1 MNNARRLLV
10 GIDLGTTGTRC
21 MIFDTDGRCVSSAYA
36 EYPLIHL
43 QSGWVEQSVPLMLE
57 TTARVCREAVA
68 RPGVNAANVVSIGLS
83 TQMCATCATDASGEL
98 LREMISWQDTRA
110 GVEVDVIASAVSQPE
125 FKAITGSPIVA
136 QLAIARMLWLRTHE
150 PEVFARAAKWP
161 QPQALL
167 LRYLGAE
174 GYFVDMPQ
182 AVYYGLW
189 DVVKSQWSPRLL
201 ALADLTA
208 DSFGEAVAAGTQ
220 VGTLSETAAGLTG
233 FPIHTPLC
241 VGAGDAACGL
251 VGMGAVAAGSA
262 SITLGTAGMLT
273 MGLAAAR
280 VDLAEFF
287 VLNHPVPG
295 RWMLQAPTLA
305 AASGYRWFRDVFG
318 QLEVAAAAC
327 DGSSAFDHLNA
338 LAADVSAGA
347 DGLLF
352 LPYLNSAGAPH
363 FNTQARGAFIGIAR
377 IHDRGHF
384 VRAIMEGVALEMRDN
399 LERLATYDLS
409 PSLIRVG
416 GGATKSP
423 LWNQIQA
430 DVYGKSVEVLEQGE
444 STVLGAAILGGVGA
458 GVFETLDEGVDA
470 MVHVRHTLQPDPANQ
485 RRYNDVYLAYADA
498 YRALAA
504 STFGRI
510 AEIQRTAL

>member
-1 MNNARRLLV
+1 MTNARRLLV

-21 MIFDTDGRCVSSAYA
+21 MIFDTSGRCVSSAYA

-43 QSGWVEQSVPLMLE
+43 KSGWVEQSVPLMLQ
-57 TTARVCREAVA
+57 TTARVCREAAA
-68 RPGVNAANVVSIGLS
+68 RPGVSADDIVSIGLS
-83 TQMCATCATDASGEL
+83 TQMCATCPTDASGEL

-110 GVEVDVIASAVSQPE
+110 GVEVDVIANAVSQQG
-125 FKAITGSPIVA
+125 FKAITGGPIVV
-136 QLAIARMLWLRTHE
+136 QLAIAKMLWLRTHE
-150 PEVFARAAKWP
+150 PEVFARAAKWL

-167 LRYLGAE
+167 LRFLGAE
-174 GYFVDMPQ
+174 GFFVDIPQ

-189 DVVKSQWSPRLL
+189 DVAKSQWCPELL
-201 ALADLTA
+201 ALAGLNA

-220 VGTLSETAAGLTG
+220 VGTLSETAAELTG

-251 VGMGAVAAGSA
+251 VGMGAVATGSA

-273 MGLAAAR
+273 MGVATPR

-287 VLNHPVPG
+287 TLNHPAPG
-295 RWMLQAPTLA
+295 QWMLQAPTLA
-305 AASGYRWFRDVFG
+305 AASAYRWFRDVFG
-318 QLEVAAAAC
+318 QLEVAAAAR

-338 LAADVSAGA
+338 LAADVTAGA

-352 LPYLNSAGAPH
+352 LPYLNSAGSPH
-363 FNTQARGAFIGIAR
+363 FNTQARGAFIGIAQN
-377 IHDRGHF
+377 HDRGHF

-399 LERLATYDLS
+399 LERLAAYDLS
-409 PSLIRVG
+409 PSTIRVG

-430 DVYGKSVEVLEQGE
+430 DVYGKPIEVLEQGE

-458 GVFETLDEGVDA
+458 GVFDTLDEGVDA
-470 MVHVRHTLQPDPANQ
+470 MVRVAHTLEPDPANQ
-485 RRYNDVYLAYADA
+485 RRYTDVYLAYADA
-498 YRALAA
+498 YHALAA

-510 AEIQRTAL
+510 AEIQRTPL